1 MIDAISQEMI
11 RRVEDPD
18 RRAQIAR
25 AILEALPDWFGN
37 VEARENYIEKSRDWL
52 FLADFDE
59 DNPAG
64 FLCLKP
70 TGRDTVEL
78 AVMGVLATHHRQG
91 RGRALVEAA
100 KALAREAGFAF
111 RQVKTVK
118 MGVYEDYDRTN
129 RFYRAMGFKEFEV
142 IPDLWDEAN
151 PCQIYVQAL

>member
-1 MIDAISQEMI
+1 MIDAICQDMI
-11 RRVEDPD
+11 RRIEDPD

-52 FLADFDE
+52 FLADFDG
-59 DNPAG
+59 DAPVG

-78 AVMGVLATHHRQG
+78 AVMGVLTTHHRQG

-100 KALAREAGFAF
+100 KDLAREAGFAF
-111 RQVKTVK
+111 MQVKTVK
-118 MGVYEDYDRTN
+118 LGVYEDYDRTN
-129 RFYRAMGFKEFEV
+129 RFYIAMGFREFEV
-142 IPDLWDEAN
+142 IPDLWDAAN